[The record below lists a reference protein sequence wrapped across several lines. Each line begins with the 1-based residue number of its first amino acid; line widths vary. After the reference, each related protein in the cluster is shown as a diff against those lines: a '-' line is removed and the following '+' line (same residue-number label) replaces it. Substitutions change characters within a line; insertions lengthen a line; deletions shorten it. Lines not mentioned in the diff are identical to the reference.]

1 MAMQLPVRRF
11 DDQTTALVPEIVGQ
25 VFNIMRGL
33 AQEDVTIKWR
43 DMADII
49 WLMDWAQILEKAMP
63 DNFFRHFSISVS
75 IVS

>member
-1 MAMQLPVRRF
+1 MAMPLPVRRF
-11 DDQTTALVPEIVGQ
+11 DDQTTALAPEIVGK
-25 VFNIMRGL
+25 VLSVMRGL

>member
-1 MAMQLPVRRF
+1 MQLPVRRF
-11 DDQTTALVPEIVGQ
+11 DNQTTALVPEIAGQ
-25 VFNIMRGL
+25 VLNIMRGL

-49 WLMDWAQILEKAMP
+49 WLMDWAQILEKTMP
-63 DNFFRHFSISVS
+63 DNFFRHLSISVS

>member
-1 MAMQLPVRRF
+1 MQLPVRRF
-11 DDQTTALVPEIVGQ
+11 DDQTTALVPEIVGK
-25 VFNIMRGL
+25 VLNVMRGL

>member
-1 MAMQLPVRRF
+1 MQLPVRRF
-11 DDQTTALVPEIVGQ
+11 DDQTTALAPEIVGK
-25 VFNIMRGL
+25 VLSVMRGL

-49 WLMDWAQILEKAMP
+49 WLMDWAQILEKAIP
-63 DNFFRHFSISVS
+63 DNFFRHLNISVS

>member
-11 DDQTTALVPEIVGQ
+11 DDQTTALAPEIVGK
-25 VFNIMRGL
+25 VLSVMRGL

>member
-1 MAMQLPVRRF
+1 
-11 DDQTTALVPEIVGQ
+11 
-25 VFNIMRGL
+25 MRGL

-49 WLMDWAQILEKAMP
+49 WLMDWAQILEKAIP
-63 DNFFRHFSISVS
+63 DNFFRHLSISVS